1 MPFYHERKA
10 VSLVARGRFSC
21 SERPFLANRDMS
33 LSDPKVTSAH
43 GSCYGLEV
51 FFILSL
57 N

>member
-51 FFILSL
+51 FFLLSL